1 MMVGLEDT
9 WSRGDDLAAWELL
22 RCAFAALD
30 REQDPAC
37 VAQAAIDAAVELA
50 GAELGV
56 LLYEPDGEAGYRRHA
71 VSGTLPILPQGAS
84 ATAVAL
90 HLLPCSVGPG
100 PRHCSD
106 VTESLAEDAA
116 IRSSGIRNCLAVPV
130 ALAGGEPQ
138 GRIVLGHSRPGM
150 FRAHA
155 EAAVGALAAYL
166 ARVIG
171 NRRAAPAAGAVE
183 TTGFSEA
190 VEQRVTERTEEL
202 RRNELQLERLIS
214 GIADYAIFLLDAD
227 GLVQTWN
234 TGAERS
240 TGYAAAEVIGNH
252 FSCFYTPEDRAAG
265 APAHSLSTAR
275 DKGIYEA
282 EGWRIRKDGTRY
294 WASVLLDAIH
304 DAEGNVVGFA
314 KVTRDMT
321 ERRALE
327 EHLHQARRMEAIGRL
342 TGGVAHDFNNLLTVI
357 LGNLDTICR
366 ETASMPQLHIAADDA
381 MRAAKRSATL
391 TRQLLAFSRRQPLN
405 PQPTDVNRLVGSV
418 AGLLRR
424 TFGETIAIAT
434 DLGDGVALARVD
446 ATQLE
451 SALINLAMNA
461 RDVMPAGGVL
471 AISTTPARLEDPDEG
486 LLHGDPRDYILIS
499 VADSG
504 PGMTEEVREHA
515 FEPFFTTKPLGR
527 GTGLGLSQVYGFVRQ
542 SGGHVRIRSDPGHGT
557 TVTIALPRHAAAPG
571 GEILHDGPE
580 AAPRPRGEAG
590 AAATIL
596 LVEDN
601 DGVRRFSA
609 VALRDLGFTV
619 IEAPDA
625 ELALERLDEEP
636 GIDLLFTDIGLPRM
650 SGDKL
655 AEEALRRRPGLRVL
669 YTTGYAPDAIAD
681 LPGLV
686 EGVNLLR
693 KPYMR
698 EQALERIRAVLAAP
712 DGGTRAFRLLVV
724 EDDPLLRDL
733 TARMLAEMHVEVHVA
748 GSVAEVRSLVGRGRS
763 FDAAL
768 VDLELGDGHGRD
780 AALVL
785 RSRQRDLPIIL
796 TSGFG
801 DADLEQV
808 DLEGEVEILR
818 KPYSRD
824 ELRRLVIGV
833 RAAAAA

>member
-1 MMVGLEDT
+1 MKVAQESDGGRNDDADRVGM
-9 WSRGDDLAAWELL
+9 L
-22 RCAFAALD
+22 RDAFAMLD
-30 REQDPAC
+30 REHDPEC
-37 VAQAAIDAAVELA
+37 VAQVAIDVAVQLG

-56 LLYEPDGEAGYRRHA
+56 LLHQPDGAGGYLRHA
-71 VSGTLPILPQGAS
+71 VSGILPNLPES
-84 ATAVAL
+84 ATSEVVVA
-90 HLLPCSVGPG
+90 HLLPCSKGSETE
-100 PRHCSD
+100 RWDD
-106 VTESLAEDAA
+106 VHQRLPADSPLLT
-116 IRSSGIRNCLAVPV
+116 SGIRSCLAVPV
-130 ALAGGEPQ
+130 ALAGGTPLA
-138 GRIVLGHSRPGM
+138 RIVLGHSRAGM
-150 FRAHA
+150 FDASA
-155 EAAVGALAAYL
+155 ELALAALAAYV
-166 ARVIG
+166 ARVLEPLG
-171 NRRAAPAAGAVE
+171 TAPMEPQTAGFGA
-183 TTGFSEA
+183 A
-190 VEQRVTERTEEL
+190 VEQRVGERTEEL

-240 TGYAAAEVIGNH
+240 TGYAAAEIIGRH
-252 FSCFYTPEDRAAG
+252 FSCFYTPEDRIAG
-265 APAHSLSTAR
+265 APAHSLATAR

-294 WASVLLDAIH
+294 WASALLDAIH
-304 DAEGNVVGFA
+304 DGDGQVVGFA

-327 EHLHQARRMEAIGRL
+327 EHLHQSRRMEAIGRL

-366 ETASMPQLHIAADDA
+366 ETASMPRLHTAADDA
-381 MRAAKRSATL
+381 IRAAKRSATL

-418 AGLLRR
+418 SGLLRR

-434 DLGDGVALARVD
+434 DLDVGVDVALARVD

-461 RDVMPAGGVL
+461 RDVMPDGGVL
-471 AISTTPARLEDPDEG
+471 AISTTLARLADPDSG
-486 LLHGDPRDYILIS
+486 VLQHRNPRDYILIA

-515 FEPFFTTKPLGR
+515 FEPFFTTKPSGR

-557 TVTIALPRHAAAPG
+557 TVTIALPRLESGDGHVTADEPGSAPA
-571 GEILHDGPE
+571 HE
-580 AAPRPRGEAG
+580 AAIPAT
-590 AAATIL
+590 ATIL

-609 VALRDLGFTV
+609 AALRDLGFSV
-619 IEAPDA
+619 IEAADA
-625 ELALERLDEEP
+625 ESALERLDAAP
-636 GIDLLFTDIGLPRM
+636 AVDLLFTDIGLPRM
-650 SGDKL
+650 SGDRL

-669 YTTGYAPDAIAD
+669 YTTGYAPDAIAH

-698 EQALERIRAVLAAP
+698 EQALERIRAILAGPAGALP
-712 DGGTRAFRLLVV
+712 AFRLLVV
-724 EDDPLLRDL
+724 EDDALLRDL
-733 TARMLAEMHVEVHVA
+733 TARMLAEMQVEVHVA
-748 GSVAEVRSLVGRGRS
+748 GSVAGVRSLVAQGRD

-768 VDLELGDGHGRD
+768 VDLDLGDGHGRE
-780 AALVL
+780 AAQAL
-785 RSRQRDLPIIL
+785 RSRQPDLPIIL

-801 DADLEQV
+801 EAELARVELAGDV
-808 DLEGEVEILR
+808 DLLR
-818 KPYSRD
+818 KPYGRE
-824 ELRRLVIGV
+824 ELRRLVTGI
-833 RAAAAA
+833 RAAAV